1 MGTSRTSGDVG
12 GAGSIFFKKKGGIIF
27 SCDRSLLKT
36 AGVEKNKKPLCKT
49 SLVVTA
55 GDALTYSTMAIVKKK
70 NYRKKKID
78 SDDEADIT
86 VEDPTEEIEQ
96 VR

>member
-1 MGTSRTSGDVG
+1 M
-12 GAGSIFFKKKGGIIF
+12 
-27 SCDRSLLKT
+27 
-36 AGVEKNKKPLCKT
+36 
-49 SLVVTA
+49 TA

-86 VEDPTEEIEQ
+86 VVDPTEGIEQ